1 MRVSNYALAMLFAAA
16 QLAGTS
22 VAAQQMAAVSGGSD
36 CLSEAPDS
44 LQISWTQPCYEGD
57 GPYLGSA
64 RSDKLPVRSA
74 TTSCAGST
82 FLSLAGKHFGVTG
95 SA

>member
-1 MRVSNYALAMLFAAA
+1 MRVSNYGLAMLFAVA
-16 QLAGTS
+16 QLSGTS
-22 VAAQQMAAVSGGSD
+22 VAGRQIVAVSPWSG
-36 CLSEAPDS
+36 CASEAQDS